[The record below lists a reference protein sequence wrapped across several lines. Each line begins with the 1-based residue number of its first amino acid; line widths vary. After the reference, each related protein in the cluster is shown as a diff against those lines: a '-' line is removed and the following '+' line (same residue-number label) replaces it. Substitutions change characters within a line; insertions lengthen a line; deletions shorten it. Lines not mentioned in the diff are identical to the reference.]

1 MSGPKESPVP
11 ASEPATTESLYGA
24 PAWSR
29 PAIALI
35 VDCFVAPVML
45 WIALVLRYGTSA
57 PDAVSYWPAFVVAAL
72 SWLPLYAA
80 TGLYRQVIRYSG
92 GTTMFEILKAATVS
106 AIVIA
111 AVAHTIPLVGFPR
124 SVPAIYWLLMVV
136 YFAGSRFGFR
146 ALLQVDRQAAQ
157 REPVIVFGA
166 NPAGIQLAAT
176 LRLQKQTRPVA
187 FIDEDARL
195 QNRIVSGLKVHA
207 PHDLERLIETT
218 GASRVLVAASATA
231 PAERRRIMRYLEPHA
246 SRLSFVP
253 GVVGTDASL
262 APGALRYDVPL
273 PDLLERDEV
282 ATLPHL
288 MQGTVRDRRVIVTG
302 AGGSIGAEL
311 CRQIIRQR
319 PRVLVLLD
327 LSEFALFEIHREL
340 RQIAIDEG
348 LVVPVESVLGSVTD
362 AGFLHQTFA
371 DRRIETVFHAA
382 AYKHVEM
389 VENNA
394 VVGIRNN
401 TFGTLYAAQ
410 AARAAGATR
419 FIFVST
425 DKAVRTTSIMGAS
438 KRMGEMILQALQQEG
453 GPTRFA
459 IVRFGNV
466 LGSSGS
472 VVPLFLEQIDQGG
485 PVTVTHPEV
494 TRYFMTI
501 PEAAGLVLQAA
512 SMSKGGDLFLLDM
525 GEPVR
530 ILDLARRIIRFKGFT
545 VRDENL
551 PDGDIEIRFTG
562 LRPGEKLHEELLIDP
577 GSAARTEHRKILRG
591 AEAFLPWSEL
601 EPALAALERACEAFD
616 FEAIRSF
623 IARLIEGADINEQL
637 GRLHTKDGV
646 PGLRVIGDGPSAKAG

>member
-1 MSGPKESPVP
+1 MSSPPGSRVT
-11 ASEPATTESLYGA
+11 ASATDAARRA
-24 PAWSR
+24 PAWTR
-29 PAIALI
+29 PAIAL
-35 VDCFVAPVML
+35 VLDCFVAPAIL
-45 WIALVLRYGTSA
+45 WLALVLRLGA
-57 PDAVSYWPAFVVAAL
+57 PTAETPRYWPAFVVAAL
-72 SWLPLYAA
+72 SWITLYAG
-80 TGLYRQVIRYSG
+80 TDLYRQVIRYSG
-92 GTTMFEILKAATVS
+92 GMTMVEILKGATVS
-106 AIVIA
+106 AILIA
-111 AVAHTIPLVGFPR
+111 AVAHTIPLAGFPR
-124 SVPAIYWLLMVV
+124 SVPAIYWLLMVT

-146 ALLQVDRQAAQ
+146 ALLQLDRQAAQ

-176 LRLQKQTRPVA
+176 LRQQKQTRPVA
-187 FIDEDARL
+187 FLDEDARL
-195 QNRIVSGLKVHA
+195 HNRIVSGLPVHA
-207 PHDLERLIETT
+207 PRDLEQLLEAT
-218 GASRVLVAASATA
+218 GASRVLVAAGATA
-231 PAERRRIMRYLEPHA
+231 PAERRRIIRHLEPFA
-246 SRLSFVP
+246 SRISFVP
-253 GVVGTDASL
+253 EVVGTDAST
-262 APGALRYDVPL
+262 APNAPRYDVPL

-282 ATLPHL
+282 AMLPHL
-288 MQGTVRDRRVIVTG
+288 TQGTVRDRRVIVTG

-311 CRQIIRQR
+311 CRQILRQR
-319 PRVLVLLD
+319 PRLLVLLD
-327 LSEFALFEIHREL
+327 LSEFALFEIQREL
-340 RQIAIDEG
+340 RQIGIDEG
-348 LVVPVESVLGSVTD
+348 LLVPVESVLGSVTD
-362 AGFLHQTFA
+362 AGFLRRTFA

-394 VVGIRNN
+394 VAGIRNN
-401 TFGTLYAAQ
+401 AFGTLYAAQ

-438 KRMGEMILQALQQEG
+438 KRMGEMILQALQREG

-472 VVPLFLEQIDQGG
+472 VVPLFLEQIDRGG
-485 PVTVTHPEV
+485 PITVTHPDV

-501 PEAAGLVLQAA
+501 SEAAGLVLQAA
-512 SMSKGGDLFLLDM
+512 SMSRGGDLFLLDM

-530 ILDLARRIIRFKGFT
+530 ILDLARRMIRFKGFT
-545 VRDENL
+545 VRDENH

-601 EPALAALERACEAFD
+601 EPALAALERACEACD
-616 FEAIRSF
+616 FESIRTF

-637 GRLHTKDGV
+637 GRLHPKAAM
-646 PGLRVIGDGPSAKAG
+646 PGLHVIGDRSSAKAG